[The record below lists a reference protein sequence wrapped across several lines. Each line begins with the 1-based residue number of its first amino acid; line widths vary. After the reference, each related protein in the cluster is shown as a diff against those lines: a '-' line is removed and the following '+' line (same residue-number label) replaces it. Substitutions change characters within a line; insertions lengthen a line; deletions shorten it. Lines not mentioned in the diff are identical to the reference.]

1 MTKTRE
7 DLVNLALS
15 LCYAD
20 GGSGQSADP
29 EDFQFVD
36 DLVGPVLSTLSS
48 RKIYPYGDPDEIE
61 EDAFVHLAT
70 CLANSRAVAGRFAAQ
85 VDTDAVLEAEKILR
99 EITAET
105 LSYQPLKGEYF

>member
-29 EDFQFVD
+29 VDFQFVD
-36 DLVGPVLSTLSS
+36 NLVGPVLSTLSDC
-48 RKIYPYGDPDEIE
+48 KIYPYGDPDEIE
-61 EDAFVHLAT
+61 EAAFIHLAV
-70 CLANSRAVAGRFAAQ
+70 CLAGSAGMRPDLAKVTKEQ
-85 VDTDAVLEAEKILR
+85 VLEAEKILR